1 MAEPSRGGLTVL
13 VADPDPVQQQQIMDC
28 LRPRYRVIGART
40 LAETV
45 EMITQYRP
53 AILLLEVEMPDG
65 DGKILIKQVRES
77 PTLKNMVVCCVTRRA
92 GIKDKIAGFQSGA
105 DDYVV
110 KPVNLKT
117 FMWRVVLLSRIRQL
131 S

>member
-13 VADPDPVQQQQIMDC
+13 VADPDPAQQQQIMEC

-53 AILLLEVEMPDG
+53 AILLLEVDMPDG
-65 DGKILIKQVRES
+65 DGKMLIKQLRES
-77 PTLKNMVVCCVTRRA
+77 PTLRNMAVCCVTRRS
-92 GIKDKIAGFQSGA
+92 GIKDKVAGFQAGA

-110 KPVNLKT
+110 KPVNLQT
-117 FMWRVVLLSRIRQL
+117 FLWRVVLLSRIRQL
-131 S
+131 T